1 MAQGEL
7 SLDGLR
13 NFTTFQEYGYSTK
26 YLAYSIIL
34 WDTNRTRKQTH
45 ALVSW
50 LVKSS
55 GPKTKRQIV
64 PATKIRAQNNP
75 QILYHNVIQGS
86 MFVDLRIIT
95 ANSNLEK
102 LILLVAPTTPEC
114 NIQDSIQQRDKCY
127 KTTFTM

>member
-1 MAQGEL
+1 MDSA
-7 SLDGLR
+7 D
-13 NFTTFQEYGYSTK
+13 
-26 YLAYSIIL
+26 
-34 WDTNRTRKQTH
+34 
-45 ALVSW
+45 
-50 LVKSS
+50 
-55 GPKTKRQIV
+55 KTLTV
-64 PATKIRAQNNP
+64 YTTKIRAQNNP

-102 LILLVAPTTPEC
+102 LILLLAPTTPEC